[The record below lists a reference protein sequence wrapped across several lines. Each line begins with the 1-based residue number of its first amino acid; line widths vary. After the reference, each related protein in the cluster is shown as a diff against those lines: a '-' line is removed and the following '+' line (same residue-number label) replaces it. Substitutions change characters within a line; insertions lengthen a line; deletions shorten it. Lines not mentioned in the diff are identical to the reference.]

1 MSGSERER
9 EEQNTQ
15 EGLQNL
21 PPTPESHPQDEFSG
35 QESESSAASDRRR
48 YQRGGRKKST
58 STREP
63 RKSRIG
69 PIATKE
75 GPDEDEQYEEAERAL
90 IQDEP
95 DQPIGEEEHD
105 DPEEGYYEEE
115 EEEQE
120 APSEP
125 AHRENVK
132 SPKNEAV
139 CSKCATKI
147 PEPKPQQ
154 QQQQQK
160 APSPFETG
168 IKAFNLKRAESSGGR
183 PIGVR
188 ATPSTSSKKPA
199 KAKKPKKSS
208 KKSKKAKAESDSEEE
223 GESDDSF
230 EEQKQKPMSIR
241 LDLNLMVE
249 IFLKAKIKGDV
260 TITFL

>member
-9 EEQNTQ
+9 EEQRKP
-15 EGLQNL
+15 EEMQNL
-21 PPTPESHPQDEFSG
+21 PPTPESHPQDEFSAEG
-35 QESESSAASDRRR
+35 SESSAASDRRR

-58 STREP
+58 SAREP

-69 PIATKE
+69 PVPEPE
-75 GPDEDEQYEEAERAL
+75 GQDEDEQYEEAERAL

-95 DQPIGEEEHD
+95 DEPIGEEEHD
-105 DPEEGYYEEE
+105 DPEEGYYEEGEEE

-120 APSEP
+120 A
-125 AHRENVK
+125 A
-132 SPKNEAV
+132 SPKNETL
-139 CSKCATKI
+139 CSKCAAKTQQ
-147 PEPKPQQ
+147 PE
-154 QQQQQK
+154 QQQQK

-168 IKAFNLKRAESSGGR
+168 IKAFNLKRAEASGGR

-188 ATPSTSSKKPA
+188 ATPNTSG
-199 KAKKPKKSS
+199 KKSTDS
-208 KKSKKAKAESDSEEE
+208 KKSKKTKKSRKAKVESDSEEE
-223 GESDDSF
+223 GSDDSF